1 MIPQSRADE
10 ARDWLRIAA
19 DDLRLAELGLAAS
32 PPIVGLALYHA
43 QQAAEKALK
52 GFLVLHAVQYPLTHN
67 LRELLR
73 LALPF
78 DASLEVEILPAL
90 DLTLFATRYRYP
102 GDPLEPDVQQG
113 RHYLAL
119 GRAACK
125 SIERRIPLSRPAP
138 E

>member
-1 MIPQSRADE
+1 MIPQSRVDE

-19 DDLRLAELGLAAS
+19 EDLRLPELGLAAS

-52 GFLVLHAVQYPLTHN
+52 SFLVLHAQQYPLTHN

-78 DASLEVEILPAL
+78 DASLEEEILTAL
-90 DLTLFATRYRYP
+90 DLTIFATRYRYP
-102 GDPLEPDVQQG
+102 GDPVEPDVQQG

-119 GRAACK
+119 GRAAC
-125 SIERRIPLSRPAP
+125 EARIPPSIPTP
-138 E
+138 G